1 VTSDVGGAQKV
12 WSGMTYALYIASACG
27 AVTLLLMMPRQG
39 FNPRVIGAV
48 LGAMTL
54 GGLWLYLGRQLPDAL
69 GIDQAAMVYYYVFSA
84 IAIFA
89 AARVITHTQ
98 PVFSALWFVMVVLAV
113 AGLLLALGAE
123 FIAAAIVIIYG
134 GAILVTYIFVMMLAA
149 PLGNTASQVVG
160 HYDRVAREP
169 VAAVLVASVLMAT
182 MLTVFFEHASPNEA
196 AAAEP
201 DAALLGDDG
210 VLSNRAAQRVEL
222 GSDAIEQVDNA
233 ERIGLDMFRGHPLGI
248 ELAGIVLLVALVG
261 AVVIA
266 RQSTLLHGQGTTR
279 EA

>member
-1 VTSDVGGAQKV
+1 
-12 WSGMTYALYIASACG
+12 MTYALYIASACG
-27 AVTLLLMMPRQG
+27 AVALLLMMPRQG

-54 GGLWLYLGRQLPDAL
+54 GGLWLFLSRQLPDAL
-69 GIDQAAMVYYYVFSA
+69 GLDRAAMVYYYVFSA

-134 GAILVTYIFVMMLAA
+134 GAILVTYIFVMMLAE
-149 PLGNTASQVVG
+149 PSGSTASQAVG

-169 VAAVLVASVLMAT
+169 VVAVLVASVLMAT
-182 MLTVFFEHASPNEA
+182 MLTVFFEHTNPNA
-196 AAAEP
+196 AAADES
-201 DAALLGDDG
+201 DAVLVADDG
-210 VLSNRAAQRVEL
+210 VLPNRPAQRVEL
-222 GSDAIEQVDNA
+222 RGAAIERVDNA

-248 ELAGIVLLVALVG
+248 ELAGIILLVALVG

-266 RQSTLLHGQGTTR
+266 RQSTRLHGQGTTR
-279 EA
+279 DA